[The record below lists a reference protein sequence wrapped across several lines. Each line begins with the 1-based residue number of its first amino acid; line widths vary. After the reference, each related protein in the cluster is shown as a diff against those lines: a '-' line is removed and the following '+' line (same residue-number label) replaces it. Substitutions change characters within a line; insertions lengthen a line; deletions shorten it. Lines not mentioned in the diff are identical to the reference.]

1 MFKSIDIPVHSV
13 VDLITNSSSEIF
25 VMATDKTVTT
35 IRNLV
40 DALLKLAGSTQS
52 ADELFTFELMYYDF
66 NDDEYYPESEFDT
79 NEDRKK
85 ENHDGISK
93 SIVRVTAKTVEGQ
106 NAAAVLSRLHS
117 IFPTQ
122 SVYN

>member
-66 NDDEYYPESEFDT
+66 NDDGYYPESEFDT

-85 ENHDGISK
+85 ENYDGISK